1 MTEVKDVEVQKYLG
15 IYHAQYQLVKNVL
28 YEKGAIKAELIPF
41 IYPFTVDDADYVNAT
56 QLHLYLS
63 QLTYILIAKAITDNE
78 YTELSKIIKFDLFMD
93 KMVAG
98 RLFFAKLEQTM
109 KKVIYKKNLPIRAEM
124 KIKNVRMVK
133 GTVYCEVEFDMND
146 GSCRGKLLLSSV
158 IKLEEI
164 R

>member
-1 MTEVKDVEVQKYLG
+1 MTEVKDAEVQKYLG
-15 IYHAQYQLVKNVL
+15 IYHNQYQLVKNVS
-28 YEKGAIKAELIPF
+28 YENGSLKAELIPF

-63 QLTYILIAKAITDNE
+63 QLTYILIAKAISDTG

-109 KKVIYKKNLPIRAEM
+109 KKVIYKKNLPISAEM
-124 KIKNVRMVK
+124 KITGVRVVK
-133 GTVYCEVEFDMND
+133 GTGFCEVEFNLANKA
-146 GSCRGKLLLSSV
+146 CYGKLLLSMQ
-158 IKLEEI
+158 II
-164 R
+164 

>member
-1 MTEVKDVEVQKYLG
+1 MEEIKDAEVQKYLG
-15 IYHAQYQLVKNVL
+15 IYHAQYQLVKNVF

-63 QLTYILIAKAITDNE
+63 QLTYILIAKAITDTE
-78 YTELSKIIKFDLFMD
+78 YTDLSRLIKFDLYMD

-109 KKVIYKKNLPIRAEM
+109 KKVIYKKNLPISAE
-124 KIKNVRMVK
+124 ITIISVRIVK
-133 GTVYCEVEFDMND
+133 GTGFCEVEYNLGNKACF
-146 GSCRGKLLLSSV
+146 GKMLLTMQFT
-158 IKLEEI
+158 
-164 R
+164 

>member
-1 MTEVKDVEVQKYLG
+1 MTEVKDAELQKYLG
-15 IYHAQYQLVKNVL
+15 IYHAQYQLVKNVY

-63 QLTYILIAKAITDNE
+63 QLAYILIAKAITDTE
-78 YTELSKIIKFDLFMD
+78 YTDLSKIIKFDLFMD
-93 KMVAG
+93 KMIAG

-109 KKVIYKKNLPIRAEM
+109 KKVIYKKNLPISAEM

-133 GTVYCEVEFDMND
+133 GTGFCEVEFNI
-146 GSCRGKLLLSSV
+146 GNSACSGNLLLSMQ
-158 IKLEEI
+158 LTN
-164 R
+164 